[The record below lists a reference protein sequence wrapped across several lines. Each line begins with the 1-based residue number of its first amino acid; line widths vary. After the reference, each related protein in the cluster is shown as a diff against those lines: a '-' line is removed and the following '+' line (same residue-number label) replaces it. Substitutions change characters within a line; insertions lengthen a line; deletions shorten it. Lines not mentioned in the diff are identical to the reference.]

1 MTTSMTTSTKPRP
14 HTLRRL
20 ALWAAVLLVL
30 GLVFMLYLQPQ
41 FMLGMADQIW
51 ACF

>member
-1 MTTSMTTSTKPRP
+1 MTTSTRPRSRI
-14 HTLRRL
+14 LRRL

-30 GLVFMLYLQPQ
+30 GLVFMLYLQPE
-41 FMLGMADQIW
+41 FMLGMADQLW

>member
-1 MTTSMTTSTKPRP
+1 MTTSTRPRSRI
-14 HTLRRL
+14 LRRL
-20 ALWAAVLLVL
+20 ALWAAVLLML

>member
-1 MTTSMTTSTKPRP
+1 MTTSTRPRSRI
-14 HTLRRL
+14 LRRL
-20 ALWAAVLLVL
+20 ALCAAVLLVL

>member
-1 MTTSMTTSTKPRP
+1 MTDMTTSAKPRP
-14 HTLRRL
+14 QILRRL
-20 ALWAAVLLVL
+20 ALWATVLLAL

>member
-1 MTTSMTTSTKPRP
+1 MTTSMTTSTRPRP
-14 HTLRRL
+14 RILRRL
-20 ALWAAVLLVL
+20 ALWAAVLMVL
-30 GLVFMLYLQPQ
+30 GLVFILYLQPQ

>member
-1 MTTSMTTSTKPRP
+1 MTTATTSRP
-14 HTLRRL
+14 QLLRRL

-30 GLVFMLYLQPQ
+30 GLVFMLYLQPE
-41 FMLGMADQIW
+41 FMLGMADQLW

>member
-1 MTTSMTTSTKPRP
+1 MQAPVQTSRQR
-14 HTLRRL
+14 LRKA

-30 GLVFMLYLQPQ
+30 ALVFCLYLQPQ
-41 FMLGMADQIW
+41 FVIHMADQLW

>member
-1 MTTSMTTSTKPRP
+1 MTATQTRPRI
-14 HTLRRL
+14 LRQL

>member
-1 MTTSMTTSTKPRP
+1 MTTSMTSSTRPRP
-14 HTLRRL
+14 RVLRRL

>member
-1 MTTSMTTSTKPRP
+1 MPGPLSSR
-14 HTLRRL
+14 LRR
-20 ALWAAVLLVL
+20 AGLWAFVLLAL

-41 FMLGMADQIW
+41 FVMGLADQLW